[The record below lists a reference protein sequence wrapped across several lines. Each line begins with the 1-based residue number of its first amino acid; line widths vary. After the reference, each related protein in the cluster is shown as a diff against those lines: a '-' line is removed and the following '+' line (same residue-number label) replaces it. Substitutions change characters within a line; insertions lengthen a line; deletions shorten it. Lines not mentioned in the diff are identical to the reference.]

1 MRSKAAGSEKR
12 DEMKKGSAAL
22 DAYIAKAPDFARPI
36 LEKVRRLMHEACP
49 DIEEV
54 MKWGHPHFD
63 YRGPVA
69 GMAAFKQH
77 AAFGFWKAQLLS
89 DSEDHLSKAGSSMS
103 RDKLTD
109 VSQLPPDKV
118 LLRLIREAADLNTK
132 GVKTPKSKKPPKKPL
147 APPDYFTAALRK
159 NKKAEAAFKAL
170 SPSHQREY
178 IEWLIEA
185 KQEATRQKRLATA
198 IEWIA
203 EGKPRNWKYMK

>member
-1 MRSKAAGSEKR
+1 
-12 DEMKKGSAAL
+12 MKKGSAAF
-22 DAYIAKAPDFARPI
+22 DAYIAKAPEFARPI
-36 LEKVRRLMHEACP
+36 LEKVRRLMHQACP

-77 AAFGFWKAQLLS
+77 AAFGFWKAQLIS
-89 DSEDHLSKAGSSMS
+89 DSEGHLSKAGSTMS

-118 LLRLIREAADLNTK
+118 LLQLIRQAVDLNAR
-132 GVKTPKSKKPPKKPL
+132 GVKTPKSNKPTKKPL
-147 APPDYFTAALRK
+147 EPPDFFLAALRK
-159 NKKAEAAFKAL
+159 NKKAQANFKSM

-178 IEWLIEA
+178 IEWLIDA
-185 KQEATRQKRLATA
+185 KQEATQQKRLATA
-198 IEWIA
+198 VEWIA

>member
-1 MRSKAAGSEKR
+1 MKNGSP
-12 DEMKKGSAAL
+12 AF

-36 LEKVRRLMHEACP
+36 LLKIRRLMHEACP

-89 DSEDHLSKAGSSMS
+89 DSKDQSSKAGSMSMS

-109 VSQLPPDKV
+109 VAQLPPDKV
-118 LLRLIREAADLNTK
+118 LLRLIREAVDLNAK

-147 APPDYFTAALRK
+147 AAPDYFIAALRK
-159 NKKAEAAFKAL
+159 NKKAEAAFKSM

-185 KQEATRQKRLATA
+185 KQEATRQKRLAAA

-203 EGKPRNWKYMK
+203 EGKPRNWKYMR

>member
-1 MRSKAAGSEKR
+1 
-12 DEMKKGSAAL
+12 MKKGSPAF

-49 DIEEV
+49 DMEEV

-77 AAFGFWKAQLLS
+77 ATFGFWKAQLLS
-89 DSEDHLSKAGSSMS
+89 DGSPSVG
-103 RDKLTD
+103 RDKLTN
-109 VSQLPPDKV
+109 VSQLLPDKV
-118 LLRLIREAADLNTK
+118 LLKLIREAVDLNAK

-147 APPDYFTAALRK
+147 APPDYFAEALQK
-159 NKKAEAAFKAL
+159 NKKAKTAFKSM

-178 IEWLIEA
+178 IEWLIDA

>member
-1 MRSKAAGSEKR
+1 
-12 DEMKKGSAAL
+12 MKKGSSAF

-36 LEKVRRLMHEACP
+36 LEKVRRLMHQACR

-69 GMAAFKQH
+69 GMAAFKEH
-77 AAFGFWKAQLLS
+77 ASFGFWKAQLLK
-89 DSEDHLSKAGSSMS
+89 DTEGHLSKAGSMSMS
-103 RDKLTD
+103 RDKLTN

-118 LLRLIREAADLNTK
+118 LLRLIREAVDLNEQ

-147 APPDYFTAALRK
+147 TPPDYFVAALRK
-159 NKKAEAAFKAL
+159 SKKAQAAFESM

-178 IEWLIEA
+178 IEWLIDA
-185 KQEATRQKRLATA
+185 KQEATRQNRLATA

-203 EGKPRNWKYMK
+203 EGKPRNWKYMR

>member
-1 MRSKAAGSEKR
+1 
-12 DEMKKGSAAL
+12 MKKGSPAF

-36 LEKVRRLMHEACP
+36 LLKVRRLMHQACP

-69 GMAAFKQH
+69 GMAAFRQH
-77 AAFGFWKAQLLS
+77 AAFGFWKAQLLKNS
-89 DSEDHLSKAGSSMS
+89 AGHSSKAGSMSMS
-103 RDKLTD
+103 RDKLTN
-109 VSQLPPDKV
+109 VSQLPSDKV
-118 LLRLIREAADLNTK
+118 LLRLIRQAVDLNAR
-132 GVKTPKSKKPPKKPL
+132 GVKTPRSKKPPKKPL
-147 APPDYFTAALRK
+147 APPAYFTEALRK
-159 NKKAEAAFKAL
+159 NKKAETAFKAM

-178 IEWLIEA
+178 LEWLIEA

-203 EGKPRNWKYMK
+203 EGKPRNWKYMR